1 MKKTVIGVT
10 VLALILALGVTVMAA
25 EKENDWL
32 QKNYEFQKDYI
43 NQQLERGLITEQQA
57 EYMLERLETM
67 KEYYAE
73 HGDELDNRG
82 YGAYQMPCGRSF
94 GSGMM
99 GGTGF
104 GPMMHGSGMM
114 RGYGQGPGM
123 MGGYGPGMM

>member
-1 MKKTVIGVT
+1 MKKVVIGVT
-10 VLALILALGVTVMAA
+10 VLALVLSMAVMVMA
-25 EKENDWL
+25 KEGNDNWF
-32 QKNYEFQKDYI
+32 QKNYQFQKDYI

-67 KEYYAE
+67 KEYYEE

-82 YGAYQMPCGRSF
+82 NGAYRMPCGMS
-94 GSGMM
+94 GPGMM
-99 GGTGF
+99 GGAGF
-104 GPMMHGSGMM
+104 GPMMHGPGMM